1 MFQELFG
8 LVSFE
13 GGMPSPSPSGTPSLQ
28 IKSGRAKRGAQG
40 LRPGAPGTP
49 GTPGSAA
56 PRLCL
61 PQQVPLLAGCRGRRA
76 GLSTQGPSQRL
87 EVSRSR
93 LGMPIGCPPPLSP
106 RARRQ
111 GSALNARE
119 MRSSPTF
126 GGSACAREAH
136 LWASAIDSIC
146 GNT

>member
-1 MFQELFG
+1 MVWFLSKEECRLQARAARLLSKSRAAG
-8 LVSFE
+8 LS
-13 GGMPSPSPSGTPSLQ
+13 
-28 IKSGRAKRGAQG
+28 AAQG